1 MSRLFNCLNYFRC
14 DINPLAFPVGY
25 FLEHASGHKFVH
37 LQLCRPVR
45 HLQPLGRTS
54 HRDCGN
60 TKRLSEEDLILE
72 PLDEEAVDVDEL
84 DPDDLAANMEKGI
97 RDLPVWQ
104 DLVARV
110 GLKEARQI
118 LRRGLIVHRITDGN
132 PKN

>member
-1 MSRLFNCLNYFRC
+1 M
-14 DINPLAFPVGY
+14 
-25 FLEHASGHKFVH
+25 
-37 LQLCRPVR
+37 
-45 HLQPLGRTS
+45 
-54 HRDCGN
+54 
-60 TKRLSEEDLILE
+60 KRKPRKIEDAVSADEVLPDWLSEEDLILE

-84 DPDDLAANMEKGI
+84 DPDDMAANMEKGI

-118 LRRGLIVHRITDGN
+118 LRRGLIVQRITDGN